1 MTALTLP
8 GTIPGLLR
16 RGSPAFRLAL
26 GDASRQ
32 EAILVHAIA
41 ERPQLYGGDGSE
53 LCAEIRSGPLVW
65 WPTRCLALDLT
76 DPTGRAHAAWW
87 LNDHDEDALAQA
99 TRAVSGVDD
108 GEAWRWLIVSATS
121 GDAWPDARV
130 EYLRLVCLHVAGVP
144 S

>member
-1 MTALTLP
+1 MTAPTLP

-16 RGSPAFRLAL
+16 RCSPVTDAEGVARGLIYAMPGHYRAYPDWWGVNWNYLLQPCDATRL
-26 GDASRQ
+26 
-32 EAILVHAIA
+32 
-41 ERPQLYGGDGSE
+41 Y
-53 LCAEIRSGPLVW
+53 
-65 WPTRCLALDLT
+65 LDLT

-108 GEAWRWLIVSATS
+108 CEAWRWLIVSATS

-130 EYLRLVCLHVAGVP
+130 EYLRLVCLHVAGL
-144 S
+144 SS

>member
-1 MTALTLP
+1 MSPLTLP

-16 RGSPAFRLAL
+16 RCSPVTDAGGVTRGLIYAMPGYYRAYPDWWGVNWNYLLQPCDATRL
-26 GDASRQ
+26 
-32 EAILVHAIA
+32 H
-41 ERPQLYGGDGSE
+41 
-53 LCAEIRSGPLVW
+53 
-65 WPTRCLALDLT
+65 LDLT

-87 LNDHDEDALAQA
+87 LNDHDEDTLAQA

-108 GEAWRWLIVSATS
+108 CEAWRWLIVSATS

-130 EYLRLVCLHVAGVP
+130 EYLRLVCLHVAGL